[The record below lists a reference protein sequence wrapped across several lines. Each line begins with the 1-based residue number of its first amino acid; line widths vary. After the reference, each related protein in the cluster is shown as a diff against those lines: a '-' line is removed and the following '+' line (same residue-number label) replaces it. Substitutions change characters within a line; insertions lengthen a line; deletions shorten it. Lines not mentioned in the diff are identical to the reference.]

1 MRSEPV
7 CKRKRARTSG
17 HGLGVGSPIT
27 RTVNQGSAL
36 RPACACPTPSQ
47 PQQDRRHA
55 FNQPQMRNRP
65 ASLLVNAYLEPPG
78 GIEPPDT
85 ILTMD
90 WSLTAVPT
98 CDDPGWEP
106 PQVRQLWD
114 QFRRPCDDPP
124 GGSHPEAGGVPWGC
138 QAQMGIVV
146 VPCAAAGSWTFA
158 LDSRASVPCLHPQ
171 YPGQSRWPVGGGRS
185 PPRHPLLPRDQ
196 RSQWDRDPLR
206 RPEKD
211 PRNFDACPADRV
223 GGECLRHWA
232 APPAPTDASSP
243 SPEAALN
250 ASRQPQTQPA

>member
-1 MRSEPV
+1 MRLSN
-7 CKRKRARTSG
+7 
-17 HGLGVGSPIT
+17 PI
-27 RTVNQGSAL
+27 
-36 RPACACPTPSQ
+36 PTPTGPASRVQ
-47 PQQDRRHA
+47 PAPDAEPTSVPAGQRLSGAPR
-55 FNQPQMRNRP
+55 RNRTARHHP
-65 ASLLVNAYLEPPG
+65 YHG
-78 GIEPPDT
+78 
-85 ILTMD
+85 
-90 WSLTAVPT
+90 SLTAVPT

-106 PQVRQLWD
+106 PQVRQLWE